1 MEENL
6 LPWKFP
12 WKSVEVDLFPWKF
25 PWNLVEADLLQWK
38 FVEAS
43 MEVRGSFH
51 CRWKWKRPLLQK
63 IAASTEYTR
72 GSFHE
77 LLYTPTNFHLLPRV
91 SQTSS
96 SFHNNFIRVHQ
107 LPFDLLPWNFS
118 PNSMETSMEVN
129 LLSWKSVEA
138 DFLPWKFPWKLMEV
152 DLLPWKYVEVST
164 IGGSG
169 SFHCF
174 HQLQLSRNF
183 SV

>member
-1 MEENL
+1 MIIHGIFHGRRNWKVPL
-6 LPWKFP
+6 LP
-12 WKSVEVDLFPWKF
+12 SI
-25 PWNLVEADLLQWK
+25 A
-38 FVEAS
+38 AS
-43 MEVRGSFH
+43 TNIFRGSFH
-51 CRWKWKRPLLQK
+51 GLPCTLVYL
-63 IAASTEYTR
+63 
-72 GSFHE
+72 
-77 LLYTPTNFHLLPRV
+77 HLLPRV

-96 SFHNNFIRVHQ
+96 CFHKTSIRVHQ